1 MARPALRSRAP
12 RRLHVKQAMKYTFVL
27 SGVGVLLVA
36 FTADCLGLRMPTYL
50 LQHLLCGFILFS
62 GAKLVMKIISI
73 APSKSVCR
81 LLKLSDDYSYEV
93 YLVHQVFILGSFTVL
108 FSFPLPVVGVVA
120 AISLSL
126 LSAAILH
133 KVSQFLLG
141 EL

>member
-1 MARPALRSRAP
+1 M
-12 RRLHVKQAMKYTFVL
+12 KQAMKYTFVL
-27 SGVGVLLVA
+27 SGVGALLVA
-36 FTADCLGLRMPTYL
+36 FTAVLCDCLGLRMPTYL

-62 GAKLVMKIISI
+62 GAKLVMEIISI

-81 LLKLSDDYSYEV
+81 LLKFSDDYSYEV